1 MRGRIAVKQGSLQG
15 IVRSTSGESAAAVVV
30 MLSGS
35 HPTPDIAALTGD
47 DGSFRFDDLDAG
59 EYIVIARAE
68 TGETAR
74 ATASVPSGGV
84 GRVEIDLA

>member
-1 MRGRIAVKQGSLQG
+1 VKHGSVKG
-15 IVRSTSGESAAAVVV
+15 IVRSASGEPAASVAV

-47 DGSFRFDDLDAG
+47 DGSFRFDDLDPG
-59 EYIVIARAE
+59 VYTVIARAE

-74 ATASVPSGGV
+74 ATASVPSAGV
-84 GRVEIDLA
+84 GEVELDLA